1 MKLCFTASRAPRRCR
16 SVFRCGAGPGPQPST
31 RGCQVHAIIISL
43 TLMVIVVL
51 SSMVGGV
58 LARDVPRPLVQ
69 IACGALACLLPD
81 LRINLNP
88 DIFFLLL
95 VPPLL
100 FIDGWHI
107 PADELVDD
115 RWTILHMALAL
126 VVATVVVVGSF
137 TVWLVPGLPVG
148 AAFALAAA
156 LAPTDP
162 IAVTAIAK
170 RLPVPRRMMNI
181 LEAES
186 LLNDATG
193 LICLRFA
200 LLFLAT
206 GSFSLFTASTTFLW
220 VACAGLATGFGVTW
234 AVVRVKNLVVQRTGE
249 EPGAQIAI
257 SLLLPFVAYQAAEL
271 LSASGFFAAVAAG
284 VTMARA
290 ESTGAALGATRIQRS
305 AVWDSVQFIANGI
318 VFVLLGAQLPVLLT
332 RARATVLETGHHSLM
347 WLLMLIVA
355 VYAAMLAVRLVW
367 VWVSVTLARRGRRL
381 DATPATRLIL
391 ATGLAGTRGAVSFA
405 GILTL
410 PVALTSGDTFAER
423 ELVILIAMGVI
434 ILSLAV
440 AAIGLPLLLR
450 SGAAL
455 SPQDRSGEIAGR
467 AAAATAALTEIDR
480 IRTLHPAPDAEA
492 ELYIA
497 AAAEVAQPYLLRLES
512 YEAAPADLAGA
523 EARTRVLRE
532 VQLAAVRAERKSV
545 VQSRR
550 QRLISAT
557 VARRM
562 VRELDL
568 LEAHYES

>member
-1 MKLCFTASRAPRRCR
+1 MN
-16 SVFRCGAGPGPQPST
+16 
-31 RGCQVHAIIISL
+31 AITTSL
-43 TLMVIVVL
+43 TLMILVVL
-51 SSMVGGV
+51 SGAVSGLV
-58 LARDVPRPLVQ
+58 ARSVPRPLVQ
-69 IACGALACLLPD
+69 IACGALTGLVPHLQIDLAPD
-81 LRINLNP
+81 V
-88 DIFFLLL
+88 FFLLL

-107 PADELVDD
+107 PADELAGD

-137 TVWLVPGLPVG
+137 IVWLVPGLPVG

-170 RLPVPRRMMNI
+170 RLPVPRRMMNL

-200 LLFLAT
+200 LVFLAT
-206 GSFSLFTASTTFLW
+206 GSFSLGQATVTFLW
-220 VACAGLATGFGVTW
+220 VACAGLATGFVVIW
-234 AVVRVKNLVVQRTGE
+234 AIVRIKNWIVGRVGE
-249 EPGAQIAI
+249 DPGAQIAI
-257 SLLLPFVAYQAAEL
+257 SLLVPFIAYQVAEA

-290 ESTGAALGATRIQRS
+290 EQTGAALGATRIQRS
-305 AVWDSVQFIANGI
+305 AVWDSVQFIANGV

-332 RARATVLETGHHSLM
+332 RARATVLETGHHSLL

-367 VWVSVTLARRGRRL
+367 VWASVTLARRGRRL
-381 DATPATRLIL
+381 DATPAFRLIL

-440 AAIGLPLLLR
+440 AAAGLPLLLR
-450 SGAAL
+450 TGAAL

-467 AAAATAALTEIDR
+467 TASATAALAEIAR
-480 IRTLHPAPDAEA
+480 IGALHAAPDREA
-492 ELYIA
+492 ELYVA
-497 AAAEVAQPYLLRLES
+497 AAAQVSQPYLQRLEVYDES
-512 YEAAPADLAGA
+512 GADPTGA
-523 EARTRVLRE
+523 FPKARVLRE